1 MCVRKGETEWFQE
14 RGSNS
19 AGRVRACQGRCRRF
33 ESGLPLH
40 ISVGKPG
47 TANQLQKRE
56 LVAVPALRIG
66 MKHLLFQPLICAL
79 AAVSALAQDYKLEP
93 LVTAAPGLSDAYAKA
108 IQTQGVR
115 VSGAS
120 GAWCEVW
127 LAKSLPVGAK
137 PDDAAISFGI
147 AQGTLLGVIRFP
159 GKGADRRGQVI
170 PAGVYTLRYSLF
182 PVDGA
187 HSGVAPQRDFALLTP
202 LAADPDPAANPAFD
216 DLVKMSRKA
225 SGSPHPAV
233 LSLETPPAGAAA
245 PSVAK
250 EGEHDW
256 TLTVKAGDLT
266 FSIIVAGK
274 TEG

>member
-1 MCVRKGETEWFQE
+1 MKRLIL
-14 RGSNS
+14 
-19 AGRVRACQGRCRRF
+19 
-33 ESGLPLH
+33 LPV
-40 ISVGKPG
+40 IWP
-47 TANQLQKRE
+47 
-56 LVAVPALRIG
+56 LVA
-66 MKHLLFQPLICAL
+66 F
-79 AAVSALAQDYKLEP
+79 SAMAQDYKLES
-93 LVTAAPGLSDAYAKA
+93 LATAAPGLPSAYAAA
-108 IQTQGVR
+108 IQAQGVR
-115 VSGAS
+115 INGAS

-202 LAADPDPAANPAFD
+202 LATDPDPAAKPAFD
-216 DLVKMSRKA
+216 DLVKISGKA
-225 SGSPHPAV
+225 SGTPHPAV

-245 PSVAK
+245 PSLVK

-256 TLTVKAGDLT
+256 TLTVKAGDIT
-266 FSIIVAGK
+266 FSMIVVGK
-274 TEG
+274 FEE

>member
-1 MCVRKGETEWFQE
+1 MKRLIL
-14 RGSNS
+14 
-19 AGRVRACQGRCRRF
+19 
-33 ESGLPLH
+33 LPV
-40 ISVGKPG
+40 IWP
-47 TANQLQKRE
+47 
-56 LVAVPALRIG
+56 LVA
-66 MKHLLFQPLICAL
+66 F
-79 AAVSALAQDYKLEP
+79 SAMAQDYKLES
-93 LVTAAPGLSDAYAKA
+93 LATAAPSLPSAYAAA
-108 IQTQGVR
+108 IQAQGVR
-115 VSGAS
+115 INGAS

-202 LAADPDPAANPAFD
+202 LVADPDPAAKPAFA
-216 DLVKMSRKA
+216 DLVKISGKA
-225 SGSPHPAV
+225 SGTPHPAV

-245 PSVAK
+245 PSLVK

-256 TLTVKAGDLT
+256 TLTVKAGDIT
-266 FSIIVAGK
+266 FSMIVVGK
-274 TEG
+274 FEE

>member
-1 MCVRKGETEWFQE
+1 MNNRLVL
-14 RGSNS
+14 
-19 AGRVRACQGRCRRF
+19 
-33 ESGLPLH
+33 LPFVFL
-40 ISVGKPG
+40 
-47 TANQLQKRE
+47 
-56 LVAVPALRIG
+56 LVA
-66 MKHLLFQPLICAL
+66 F
-79 AAVSALAQDYKLEP
+79 SALAQDYKLEP
-93 LVTAAPGLSDAYAKA
+93 VATAAPGLPAAYGPA
-108 IQTQGVR
+108 IQTQGFR
-115 VSGAS
+115 VNGAS

-137 PDDAAISFGI
+137 PDDAAISFGV

-202 LAADPDPAANPAFD
+202 LAADPDPAAKPAFD

-225 SGSPHPAV
+225 SGTPHPAV
-233 LSLETPPAGAAA
+233 LSLETPPTGATA
-245 PSVAK
+245 PGVVK

-266 FSIIVAGK
+266 FSIIVVGK
-274 TEG
+274 AEG

>member
-1 MCVRKGETEWFQE
+1 MKRLFL
-14 RGSNS
+14 
-19 AGRVRACQGRCRRF
+19 
-33 ESGLPLH
+33 LPL
-40 ISVGKPG
+40 IWV
-47 TANQLQKRE
+47 
-56 LVAVPALRIG
+56 LVAFPV
-66 MKHLLFQPLICAL
+66 
-79 AAVSALAQDYKLEP
+79 LAQDYKLEP
-93 LVTAAPGLSDAYAKA
+93 LTAAAPGLPEAYAKA

-115 VSGAS
+115 VIGAAE
-120 GAWCEVW
+120 AWCEVW
-127 LAKSLPVGAK
+127 LAKSLAGGGK
-137 PDDAAISFGI
+137 LDDPAISFGI

-170 PAGVYTLRYSLF
+170 AAGVYTLRYSLF

-202 LAADPDPAANPAFD
+202 LAADPDPAAKPAFD

-233 LSLETPPAGAAA
+233 LSLETPPVGATA

-256 TLTVKAGDLT
+256 TLTIKAGDLT
-266 FSIIVAGK
+266 FTVIVVGK

>member
-1 MCVRKGETEWFQE
+1 MKRLIF
-14 RGSNS
+14 
-19 AGRVRACQGRCRRF
+19 
-33 ESGLPLH
+33 LPL
-40 ISVGKPG
+40 IWV
-47 TANQLQKRE
+47 
-56 LVAVPALRIG
+56 LVAFPV
-66 MKHLLFQPLICAL
+66 
-79 AAVSALAQDYKLEP
+79 LAQDYKLEP
-93 LVTAAPGLSDAYAKA
+93 LTAAAPGLPEAYAKA

-115 VSGAS
+115 VIGAAE
-120 GAWCEVW
+120 AWCEVW
-127 LAKSLPVGAK
+127 PAKSLAGGGK
-137 PDDAAISFGI
+137 LDDAAISFGI

-159 GKGADRRGQVI
+159 GKGADRRGQII

-202 LAADPDPAANPAFD
+202 LAADPDPAAKPAFD
-216 DLVKMSRKA
+216 ELVKMSRKA

-256 TLTVKAGDLT
+256 TLTIKAGDFT
-266 FSIIVAGK
+266 FSMIVAGK